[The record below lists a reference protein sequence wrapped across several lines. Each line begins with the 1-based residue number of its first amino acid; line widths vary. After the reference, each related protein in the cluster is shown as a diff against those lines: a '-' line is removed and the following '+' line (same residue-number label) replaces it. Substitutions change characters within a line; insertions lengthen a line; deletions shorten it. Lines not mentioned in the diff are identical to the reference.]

1 MFDRQWIFNI
11 KQHNEYIDSCQNKSK
26 KMTFVDE
33 IMHKRGIFGKTGG
46 VETLSD
52 PYILPDMA
60 GAVDRILNAV
70 EEGELI
76 AVFGDYDADGVT
88 AAAVLCHFLQKV
100 MSAEVIPYIPDRI
113 SEGYGMS
120 AEAIDKLSEEG
131 VTLIVTV
138 DNGIVAFEQIEYA
151 ISLGMDV
158 VVTDHHKCAER
169 LPECSAV
176 VDPCILKEDT
186 PLSQLCGAGVAFTL
200 IRALAEEIGANEEIA
215 RYIPIVM
222 IGTLGDVVPLVGDN
236 RVIVKYGLE
245 HIHDFN
251 WVGLEKLLN
260 IINEGKTSQPSISS
274 MFISFQLVPKLNAA
288 GRLGNAMRAFELL
301 VCDDD
306 SEAEQLARELMNEN
320 AKRQETEAEIA
331 EKAMQEENL
340 KTTDADAVVVA
351 LGEDWHHGVIGIVAS
366 RLTDKYKKTSFVL
379 TVDNNEEGRNDVAK
393 GSARAVKG
401 FDLHKALT
409 GCAHLLEKFGG
420 HEMAAGLTIKVEN
433 IPEFIEYMNDYARD
447 NLVCHLPANIEIDAV
462 VMPEEITLEEVERLS
477 DLEPHGTGNP
487 APMLCVR
494 NLQPIRCAKVGESGK
509 HLKMTFCTED
519 ATGRRLTFEGIAFSQ
534 GTYEDMIKSIGK
546 KCSVV
551 CKAEINVWQGR
562 KSISLLISDIHDADY
577 NIDNNIKCVYN
588 SDYITDRGFLLDRNT
603 LAAMYKHF
611 ISYGE
616 SFKFNDLYRI
626 RESMRRMGILCT
638 WYEIRCG
645 LDVFIELGL
654 IKRKDKQTFFIVKNA
669 EKVNLSQSCIYNM
682 AQAEV

>member
-1 MFDRQWIFNI
+1 VAKSDKDFAALIAQELNIDPFAALIAASRGFDNI
-11 KQHNEYIDSCQNKSK
+11 EDIDE
-26 KMTFVDE
+26 F
-33 IMHKRGIFGKTGG
+33 F
-46 VETLSD
+46 D
-52 PYILPDMA
+52 PYAELTVDPFSIKDMDKA
-60 GAVDRILNAV
+60 AERVNKAIDEFEFIC
-70 EEGELI
+70 
-76 AVFGDYDADGVT
+76 VFGDYDADGVT
-88 AAAVLCHFLQKV
+88 AAAVLCHFLQNV

-366 RLTDKYKKTSFVL
+366 RLTDKYKKTSL
-379 TVDNNEEGRNDVAK
+379 
-393 GSARAVKG
+393 
-401 FDLHKALT
+401 
-409 GCAHLLEKFGG
+409 
-420 HEMAAGLTIKVEN
+420 
-433 IPEFIEYMNDYARD
+433 
-447 NLVCHLPANIEIDAV
+447 
-462 VMPEEITLEEVERLS
+462 
-477 DLEPHGTGNP
+477 
-487 APMLCVR
+487 
-494 NLQPIRCAKVGESGK
+494 
-509 HLKMTFCTED
+509 
-519 ATGRRLTFEGIAFSQ
+519 
-534 GTYEDMIKSIGK
+534 
-546 KCSVV
+546 
-551 CKAEINVWQGR
+551 
-562 KSISLLISDIHDADY
+562 
-577 NIDNNIKCVYN
+577 
-588 SDYITDRGFLLDRNT
+588 
-603 LAAMYKHF
+603 
-611 ISYGE
+611 
-616 SFKFNDLYRI
+616 
-626 RESMRRMGILCT
+626 
-638 WYEIRCG
+638 
-645 LDVFIELGL
+645 
-654 IKRKDKQTFFIVKNA
+654 
-669 EKVNLSQSCIYNM
+669 
-682 AQAEV
+682 

>member
-1 MFDRQWIFNI
+1 MFDRQWIFNL
-11 KQHNEYIDSCQNKSK
+11 KQHNDYINSCCNKGEK
-26 KMTFVDE
+26 LTFVDE

-46 VETLSD
+46 LETLSD

-88 AAAVLCHFLQKV
+88 AAAVLCHFLQNV
-100 MSAEVIPYIPDRI
+100 MSAEVIPYIPDRL

-120 AEAIDKLSEEG
+120 VEAIEKLSEAG

-200 IRALAEEIGANEEIA
+200 VRALAEEIGASDEVNQ
-215 RYIPIVM
+215 YVPIVM

-236 RVIVKYGLE
+236 RVIVKYGIE
-245 HIHDFN
+245 HIHDYN
-251 WVGLEKLLN
+251 WLGLENLIN
-260 IINEGKTSQPSISS
+260 TINEGKSSQPNISS

-288 GRLGNAMRAFELL
+288 GRLGNAMRAFDLL

-306 SEAEQLARELMNEN
+306 NEAKQLARELVDEN
-320 AKRQETEAEIA
+320 TKRQETEAEIV
-331 EKAMQEENL
+331 EKAMQEDNL
-340 KTTDADAVVVA
+340 RTTDTDAVVLA

-379 TVDNNEEGRNDVAK
+379 TVDNEDGNIAK
-393 GSARAVKG
+393 GSARSVKG

-433 IPEFIEYMNDYARD
+433 IPDFIEYMNDYARN

-477 DLEPHGTGNP
+477 DLEPYGTGNP
-487 APMLCVR
+487 SPILCVR
-494 NLQPIRCAKVGESGK
+494 NLQPIRCVKVGDGGK
-509 HLKMTFCTED
+509 HLKITFCAEG
-519 ATGRRLTFEGIAFSQ
+519 ANGRKLTLEGIAFSQ
-534 GTYEDMIKSIGK
+534 GVYEDMIKSIGK
-546 KCSVV
+546 MCSVV

-562 KSISLLISDIHDADY
+562 KSISLLISDVYDADY

-588 SDYITDRGFLLDRNT
+588 SDYITDRGFLLERNT
-603 LAAMYKHF
+603 LAVMYKHF
-611 ISYGE
+611 VSYGE
-616 SFKFNDLYRI
+616 FFKFNDLYRI

-638 WYEIRCG
+638 WYEIRSG
-645 LDVFIELGL
+645 LDVFVELGL
-654 IKRKDKQTFFIVKNA
+654 IKRKDKQTFFIIKNA
-669 EKVNLSQSCIYNM
+669 EKVDLSQSCIYKM